1 MHNNNV
7 QNIITGQF
15 YDGLLNQMTYLK
27 LKKWLGMMFTF
38 LDDYLLTC
46 NLAASTAFSYTSSK

>member
-1 MHNNNV
+1 MHNNV
-7 QNIITGQF
+7 WNIITGQF

-27 LKKWLGMMFTF
+27 LKKLQETRFTL

-46 NLAASTAFSYTSSK
+46 SLAASTAFSYTSSK